1 MLVSLSALYTDLDSF
16 DWYVYQSPR
25 GTDLISPKARVTLR
39 AGDVYGIKSVR
50 GGRYRAILADD
61 YRQNFSLEED
71 EGDKL
76 INKSKAKRRP
86 RIAEIEKVR
95 RKVNTESHK
104 QASNFRAWD
113 SDFFKAARKINSE
126 AKEGVDFSNYQWRKL
141 NSNATLKIQKTQSK
155 AHIVRMGT
163 VFGVRFLVPA
173 KGGIYID
180 LDGRRMSVSKELW
193 DEMLGKSQVLP
204 KTKWPTGKFTVAQ
217 MKSAMEQDV
226 ELRRQQR
233 REENRV
239 IKEQEAAEKRAEAEA
254 AARAREKKKAEK
266 KAERDRLALL
276 KAKAK
281 LDEARRKKEFTPREI
296 DQDAVEDY
304 IKNLGKKEQKDA
316 LDDID
321 LDYDADESLD
331 DDLDLDEVTDNAK
344 LEKILDIPE
353 DADIA
358 DDSVDPLDAL
368 DAAIKEKRARSPIN
382 LKDFGDDEEDDEDDE
397 SEVEYEDDTDDY
409 DDDYDDEDDLGE
421 EEEED
426 PDAEFEDPEADEEE
440 AMADEDEEETA
451 AVDEELDHTDD
462 EDGNDGDDAAYRVDE
477 GDVVTFNSD
486 RKDSR
491 EFAVLSI
498 YPFAQNNSI
507 MIYKLYDI
515 TTAPEGF
522 HTVRI
527 NTLNKRKFEDMVTL
541 VRNLDGG
548 ELQEL
553 LDLTDT
559 YQRINEPI
567 VS

>member
-16 DWYVYQSPR
+16 DWYTYQSPR
-25 GTDLISPKARVTLR
+25 GTGLISPKARVTLR
-39 AGDVYGIKSVR
+39 AGDVFGIKTVR
-50 GGRYRAILADD
+50 GGRYRVILADD
-61 YRQNFSLEED
+61 YRQNFSLED
-71 EGDKL
+71 SEGDKL

-86 RIAEIEKVR
+86 KIAEIEKIKR
-95 RKVNTESHK
+95 NLNLETHK
-104 QASNFRAWD
+104 QSSNFRSWD
-113 SDFFKAARKINSE
+113 SDHFKSARHINNE

-155 AHIVRMGT
+155 IHIVRMGT

-180 LDGRRMSVSKELW
+180 LDGRRMSLSNELW
-193 DEMLGKSQVLP
+193 DEMLSKSQVLP
-204 KTKWPTGKFTVAQ
+204 KTKWPSGSFTVDQ

-226 ELRRQQR
+226 EVRRQQR
-233 REENRV
+233 REENRLV
-239 IKEQEAAEKRAEAEA
+239 KEQAAAEKRAKDEAD
-254 AARAREKKKAEK
+254 ARARAKKKAEK
-266 KAERDRLALL
+266 AAEQDRLTIL
-276 KAKAK
+276 KDKAK
-281 LDEARRKKEFTPREI
+281 LDEAKRKKEFTPREI
-296 DQDAVEDY
+296 DHEAVEDY
-304 IKNLGKKEQKDA
+304 IKNQGKKEQKDA
-316 LDDID
+316 LDDLD
-321 LDYDADESLD
+321 LDYDDDDSLD
-331 DDLDLDEVTDNAK
+331 DDLDLDEAKDNAK

-358 DDSVDPLDAL
+358 DEAVDPLESL
-368 DAAIKEKRARSPIN
+368 DAVIKEKRAASPIN
-382 LKDFGDDEEDDEDDE
+382 LKDFGDDEEDDEEDD

-409 DDDYDDEDDLGE
+409 DDEEEDDTDE

-451 AVDEELDHTDD
+451 AADEELDPTDD
-462 EDGNDGDDAAYRVDE
+462 EDDDGGDDAAYRADE

-486 RKDSR
+486 SKDSR
-491 EFAVLSI
+491 EFAILSI

-507 MIYKLYDI
+507 MIYKLYDM
-515 TTAPEGF
+515 TTEPEGF
-522 HTVRI
+522 QTVRI

-541 VRNLDGG
+541 VRKLEGD

-559 YQRINEPI
+559 YQRLNEPI